1 MFEFSNSRKKIFTSA
16 FFLIFFII
24 GVFSFSDYGISID
37 EDNTRIS
44 GFVSLKYVFEIL
56 SPEKALKINE
66 IINVPDLN
74 NYNEQGIGVI
84 FDLPMAFIEFVF
96 QINDSRKYYLVRHFF
111 NFFIFFL
118 SV

>member
-1 MFEFSNSRKKIFTSA
+1 MFEFSNSWKKIFTSA

-96 QINDSRKYYLVRHFF
+96 QINDS
-111 NFFIFFL
+111 
-118 SV
+118 